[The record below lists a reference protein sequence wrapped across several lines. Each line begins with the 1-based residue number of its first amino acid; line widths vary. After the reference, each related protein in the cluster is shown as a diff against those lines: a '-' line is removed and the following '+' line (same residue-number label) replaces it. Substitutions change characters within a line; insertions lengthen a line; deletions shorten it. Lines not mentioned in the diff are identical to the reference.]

1 MYYSVAV
8 TLSVP
13 APEISVSSLLVEPD
27 YRDRKSYSNR
37 KADSRSNRSA
47 GVNSQSP
54 EGNTTAADT
63 LCCSRHSDPGRGT
76 GSCICAIINE
86 VSFYRNGNAS
96 VGNRTT
102 AALVSVPD
110 MVMALEM
117 VSTGFLALVTSVRAL
132 LAAVVPL
139 MVGWKEPVNAASP
152 IWRQRMP

>member
-1 MYYSVAV
+1 M
-8 TLSVP
+8 
-13 APEISVSSLLVEPD
+13 
-27 YRDRKSYSNR
+27 
-37 KADSRSNRSA
+37 
-47 GVNSQSP
+47 
-54 EGNTTAADT
+54 
-63 LCCSRHSDPGRGT
+63 
-76 GSCICAIINE
+76 
-86 VSFYRNGNAS
+86 
-96 VGNRTT
+96 GNRTT